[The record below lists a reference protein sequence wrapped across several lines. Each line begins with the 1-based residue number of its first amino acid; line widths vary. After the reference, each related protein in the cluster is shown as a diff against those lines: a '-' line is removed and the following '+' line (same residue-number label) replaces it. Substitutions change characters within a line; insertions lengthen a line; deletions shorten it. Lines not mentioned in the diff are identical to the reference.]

1 MPTSETS
8 TSDRVSAGR
17 IAVPAI
23 LLAVNALLFAAS
35 PWLRS
40 LPVAA
45 DSTDRPIRVLGEGPS
60 ARKSLDSGSIMR
72 NPGYFSAFVDAV
84 RQECAILY
92 LGTSETLP
100 RYNLGAQLNAMYPK
114 NPPMVVLA
122 RMGSSPIHSSLL
134 FATSQ
139 REGIATPPLVL
150 VVNLVYFT
158 ESHDVINDGWMAS
171 LMRSD
176 AFVQM
181 DHRGV
186 MERESPEV
194 RKRYSRHFGLERAL
208 WPLTAQEYFGNLAYL
223 AFHQVA
229 QPVFD
234 RRSLPI
240 GHYEFDG
247 VLPEYD
253 RKRGVHTD
261 FHAADQYA
269 KGRWNVKTVEDC
281 NNLAGLRSAAA
292 NLANQAA
299 PSMLL
304 VLPVNRRFYE
314 FNGLDMAEFDRR
326 YAAIREEIR
335 RLQKPGHLFVL
346 DLYDSHVDLGFN
358 DRMHLDAYGYRQ
370 IAGQVGKDGTYRE
383 FLEAVRAFYGER
395 CP

>member
-1 MPTSETS
+1 MPTSETP
-8 TSDRVSAGR
+8 TADRGSAGR
-17 IAVPAI
+17 IAVPAA
-23 LLAVNALLFAAS
+23 LLAMNALLFAAA

-45 DSTDRPIRVLGEGPS
+45 DSTDRPIRILGEGPF
-60 ARKSLDSGSIMR
+60 ARKSLSSESILR

-100 RYNLGAQLNAMYPK
+100 RYNLGAQLNAMFPK
-114 NPPMVVLA
+114 DPSLVVLA

-139 REGIATPPLVL
+139 REQIATPPLVL

-158 ESHDVINDGWMAS
+158 ESHDVINNGWMAS

-186 MERESPEV
+186 MENESPDV
-194 RKRYSRHFGLERAL
+194 RERYARHFGLERAL
-208 WPLTAQEYFGNLAYL
+208 WPLTAQEYFANLAYL
-223 AFHQVA
+223 VFHQVERPA
-229 QPVFD
+229 FA
-234 RRSLPI
+234 RGSLPI
-240 GHYEFDG
+240 GHYKFDG
-247 VLPEYD
+247 VIPEYD

-281 NNLAGLRSAAA
+281 NNLAGLRSAAN
-292 NLANQAA
+292 NLARQAA

-314 FNGLDMAEFDRR
+314 FNGLDMAEFDQR
-326 YAAIREEIR
+326 YAAIREEIG
-335 RLQKPGHLFVL
+335 RLAKPGHLFVL
-346 DLYDSHVDLGFN
+346 DLYDSPVDLGFN

-370 IAGQVGKDGTYRE
+370 IAERVGKDATYHA
-383 FLEAVRAFYGER
+383 FLGAVRSYYGHR